1 MLVEGNPGIGKT
13 TFCLKKA
20 NDWAR
25 KAIPKKHDFPVF
37 KRRLL
42 LKCRDM
48 YGDVMQ
54 AIDDQLLPEDITQK
68 NNRILLD
75 YIRTFRDEK
84 KQEKILI
91 ALDDGHDE
99 LPQVAERF
107 VEKLLRRKLLSHCSI
122 LATTRQ
128 KKGIEI
134 LQDFDTPL

>member
-1 MLVEGNPGIGKT
+1 
-13 TFCLKKA
+13 
-20 NDWAR
+20 
-25 KAIPKKHDFPVF
+25 
-37 KRRLL
+37 
-42 LKCRDM
+42 
-48 YGDVMQ
+48 MQ

-75 YIRTFRDEK
+75 YIRTIRDEK

-128 KKGIEI
+128 KKRIEI
-134 LQDFDTPL
+134 RQDFDTPL